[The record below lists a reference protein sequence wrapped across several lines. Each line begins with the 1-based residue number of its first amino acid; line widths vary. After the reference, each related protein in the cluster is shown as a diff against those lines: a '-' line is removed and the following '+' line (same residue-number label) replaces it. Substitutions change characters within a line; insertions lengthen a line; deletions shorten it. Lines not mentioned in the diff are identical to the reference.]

1 VLLCLFIK
9 TVESGIGMEQI
20 GRELTRELIET
31 VRKEARQ
38 MRRTLKP
45 LMRRIMSFAD
55 AAAYLPDVGV
65 PRECGVAAALY
76 YGTEVFLVQY
86 QQLLEKLMAYRQDV
100 ANILQMVKEISR
112 RVDDVVEKACY
123 SN

>member
-1 VLLCLFIK
+1 M
-9 TVESGIGMEQI
+9 ESGIGMERI
-20 GRELTRELIET
+20 VASELTRELFKMVQE
-31 VRKEARQ
+31 EARRA
-38 MRRTLKP
+38 RRTYKP
-45 LMRRIMSFAD
+45 LAKRILSVAD
-55 AAAYLPDVGV
+55 AAWLLPDAGV

-100 ANILQMVKEISR
+100 ANMLQMVKEISR